1 MGDGES
7 YYARDALSDLPDS
20 LFVEHDQPPRL
31 SNRHEVQDFLQQIF
45 PSAVK
50 RPGVRG
56 QVKLF
61 IQIARNGRVSRVVV
75 GRSSGYRA
83 LDRAAV
89 RVGRKME
96 FLPARREEEPVEVW
110 VTQEITFT
118 TRYH

>member
-1 MGDGES
+1 MGDSES
-7 YYARDALSDLPDS
+7 YYAREALSDLPDS

-31 SNRHEVQDFLQQIF
+31 SNPHEVQDFLQRIF
-45 PSAVK
+45 PSALK

-56 QVKLF
+56 EVMLF
-61 IQIARNGRVSRVVV
+61 IQIDRNGRVSRVVV

-83 LDRAAV
+83 MDRAAL

-96 FLPARREEEPVEVW
+96 FLPARREGEAVEVW